1 MPLSKR
7 YLHDKAILALVSAT
21 IFLAVVCVIFIL
33 LRFGAS
39 SGANGYIVQY
49 RQNLGIGAFKTG
61 SLSSILSFAVF
72 APLVAFINIV
82 LSIRMYTIKREL
94 SLIILSLGV
103 LLLIMAIIVSNALL
117 VLR

>member
-7 YLHDKAILALVSAT
+7 YLHDKIILALVSVN
-21 IFLAVVCVIFIL
+21 IFLALTCVVFIL

-61 SLSSILSFAVF
+61 SLGSILSFAGY
-72 APLVAFINIV
+72 APIIAAINIM
-82 LSIRMYTIKREL
+82 LSIRVYHIKREL
-94 SLIILSLGV
+94 SLIILSLSI
-103 LLLIMAIIVSNALL
+103 LLLVLAVIVSNALL

>member
-7 YLHDKAILALVSAT
+7 YLHDKIILALVSVN
-21 IFLAVVCVIFIL
+21 IFLALICVVFIL

-61 SLSSILSFAVF
+61 SLGSILSFA
-72 APLVAFINIV
+72 AYGPIVAIVNIF
-82 LSIRMYTIKREL
+82 LSIRMYHIKREL
-94 SLIILSLGV
+94 SLIVLSIGI
-103 LLLIMAIIVSNALL
+103 LLLTLAVIVSNALL